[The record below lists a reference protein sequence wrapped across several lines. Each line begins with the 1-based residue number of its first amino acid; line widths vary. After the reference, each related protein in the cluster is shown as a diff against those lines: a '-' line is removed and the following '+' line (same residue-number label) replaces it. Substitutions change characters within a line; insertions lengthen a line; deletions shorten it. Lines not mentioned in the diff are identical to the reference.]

1 MTILAKCPSCKC
13 PSCYTR
19 IELGPK
25 PRQFQRIVCPE
36 CEVDLEI
43 IKTNPPLLDWAF
55 DYDENYYDNSDFQY
69 DDLSFERH
77 RS

>member
-1 MTILAKCPSCKC
+1 MKTLAKC

-19 IELGPK
+19 IDLGPK

-36 CEVDLEI
+36 CEVDLKI

-55 DYDENYYDNSDFQY
+55 ESDGYYDNGDFQY
-69 DDLSFERH
+69 DDLFVERH